1 MPRRKAV
8 AFLNYIYEETH
19 PLLPA
24 TPRATETPNRRPDPA
39 KKSAKE
45 SADSRRPSISRQR
58 GKAAPHKSVNLMR
71 NAAATS
77 QSQAEAK
84 TTSNSIGKAAGAK
97 SQPIAQARA
106 ESEEEEGDDLN
117 SSQDSQASQV
127 GDLHFYAQYVSL
139 VSCEYRS
146 QDADPPPPFT
156 QGNPGR
162 NNLNYKN

>member
-24 TPRATETPNRRPDPA
+24 TPHVTETPNRRRIDPP
-39 KKSAKE
+39 KKSTKD
-45 SADSRRPSISRQR
+45 SADTLCPSTSRQR

-77 QSQAEAK
+77 HSQAEAK
-84 TTSNSIGKAAGAK
+84 TTSTNIGKKAGGR

-106 ESEEEEGDDLN
+106 ESEEEEVDDLN

-127 GDLHFYAQYVSL
+127 GGLHFYAQYQYAL
-139 VSCEYRS
+139 VTYEYRS
-146 QDADPPPPFT
+146 QGDDPPPPFLYARE
-156 QGNPGR
+156 GR
-162 NNLNYKN
+162 

>member
-24 TPRATETPNRRPDPA
+24 TPRATETLSTCRRIDPA
-39 KKSAKE
+39 QKSAKE
-45 SADSRRPSISRQR
+45 SAEIRPSTSRQK

-71 NAAATS
+71 NAAAAFH
-77 QSQAEAK
+77 SQAEAK
-84 TTSNSIGKAAGAK
+84 TTSTNIGKKAGGR
-97 SQPIAQARA
+97 SQPIAQTRA
-106 ESEEEEGDDLN
+106 ESEEEEDVLN

-127 GDLHFYAQYVSL
+127 GDLHFYAPYVSL

-146 QDADPPPPFT
+146 QGADPPPSST
-156 QGNPGR
+156 RGKASR
-162 NNLNYKN
+162 NHLN